1 MHPMRWG
8 KEKILTLIVV
18 ILASIILG
26 LVFSAKPIINKPFV
40 PFEFFEARARGVVIS
55 ENIVKLSN
63 ESMDNL
69 KAISAADEIM
79 NYGGGLD
86 LVLKEIARNSEARE
100 EALKLSQELGIMAA
114 KLVDVKPESAAKV
127 GIQAISNEYQI
138 AQRLISYNNYI
149 YELLEVLQ
157 SRFTDKAESNEKT
170 VVKVKDLIEKM
181 NGDAEAINK
190 LNSEYGVLMSEFDSL
205 TK

>member
-1 MHPMRWG
+1 MRWG

-18 ILASIILG
+18 ILTSIILG

-86 LVLKEIARNSEARE
+86 LVLKEISRNGEARE
-100 EALKLSQELGIMAA
+100 EALKLSQELGIMAG

-138 AQRLISYNNYI
+138 AQRLISYNNSI
-149 YELLEVLQ
+149 YQLLEVLQ
-157 SRFTDKAESNEKT
+157 SRFTDKAESNDKT

-181 NGDAEAINK
+181 NSDAEAINK
-190 LNSEYGVLMSEFDSL
+190 LNSEYGILMGEFDSL